1 MDAGIERKSADLLVS
16 LRAEAP
22 ARARMPRAAQAA
34 LHAAHSNGNTTD
46 GDDDNEELRETEQS
60 KLLHD
65 RLARFLASPGSDAMR
80 GEVKGVAE
88 ARAQDDEMCGP
99 WMCAG
104 VSAGTSAA
112 SAPDAASSPLLVP
125 PAHWTQQAHSRFT
138 HTHHFLREQVCRCS
152 SRAAH
157 HAYRLNHIGPLMP
170 LSPSSAPMHECTNAP
185 MREYTN
191 TRMPNAPYSCGWRR
205 SASRGYESR

>member
-1 MDAGIERKSADLLVS
+1 MQASSAGCKSADLLVS

-22 ARARMPRAAQAA
+22 ARARKMPRAAQAA

-170 LSPSSAPMHECTNAP
+170 LSPSSAPI
-185 MREYTN
+185 Y
-191 TRMPNAPYSCGWRR
+191 
-205 SASRGYESR
+205 